1 MRAGSI
7 VLGVTNSSASN
18 ASRKPTNVPVKR
30 LDLDLPLPATAHSG
44 DAGID
49 LYARV
54 DALLPAR
61 GGRIRAPRR
70 RRVRARPR
78 GLIWIKARHRPHRRL
93 KLADLGGIEWLR
105 ESGLIF
111 F

>member
-7 VLGVTNSSASN
+7 VLGVTNSNAGN
-18 ASRKPTNVPVKR
+18 ASRQPTNVPVKR
-30 LDLDLPLPATAHSG
+30 LDLDLPLPAAAHAG

-49 LYARV
+49 LHARV

-61 GGRIRAPRR
+61 GGRVLVAT
-70 RRVRARPR
+70 
-78 GLIWIKARHRPHRRL
+78 
-93 KLADLGGIEWLR
+93 GIAVAIPV
-105 ESGLIF
+105 GF